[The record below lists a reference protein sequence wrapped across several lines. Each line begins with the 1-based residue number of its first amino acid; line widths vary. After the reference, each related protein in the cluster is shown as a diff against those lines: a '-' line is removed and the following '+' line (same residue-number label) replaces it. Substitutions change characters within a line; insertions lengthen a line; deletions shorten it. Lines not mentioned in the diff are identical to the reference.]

1 MVASCVVNDVDS
13 TDGSVHVNAN
23 DAVNTAA
30 NAQMN
35 NSFDI
40 LVKVLFSFLSFAREK
55 LNSLFRNI
63 FKLMGIAHDTVSDV
77 K

>member
-35 NSFDI
+35 NNFDI
-40 LVKVLFSFLSFAREK
+40 FVRVLFNFCRFPR
-55 LNSLFRNI
+55 RN
-63 FKLMGIAHDTVSDV
+63 
-77 K
+77 